1 MDIHPIIHLIFF
13 LLFLKR
19 VWIFIYR
26 GLQYL
31 REKHQIIHRDVK
43 PSNILGNACFYQ
55 YSFFHSSSLINSVIY
70 LIHPSICLFFCS
82 SFYNSSFHS
91 FFLSFIHLFILSSI
105 FQLILSFILLLI
117 NPIFHPFIFHYFFI
131 NLSFIYAFGQISIGS
146 NFSLE

>member
-13 LLFLKR
+13 LLLLKR

-82 SFYNSSFHS
+82 SFYNLSFHS

-105 FQLILSFILLLI
+105 FQLILSFTSYSLI
-117 NPIFHPFIFHYFFI
+117 
-131 NLSFIYAFGQISIGS
+131 LSFIPSFFII
-146 NFSLE
+146 FSLIFHSFTPLGKFQLVLIFL